1 MRITNL
7 VSSTR
12 QINAEINHLS
22 LNALQQSSD
31 APSNDEFASL
41 HRRTLALVERTE
53 KLCKKQGGLPEDLP
67 TPSFRAYQWLKFLS
81 QPDKLALHIAATEA
95 FYRILLDL
103 FPRLKLK
110 TLPKKI
116 QIDCYHSSYLF
127 RNRQKEGKVYLE
139 INEGFI
145 NAPEKIKEAILKAA
159 LQRRTAARLRTIKA
173 FTTTPEYAQIHA
185 SLQNNAGAN
194 KLAGNGR
201 VYNLVDIFARIN
213 RQYFESQLEQPRLVW
228 SARKSIRRLGTYQPD
243 ADTITISKR
252 LDSRD
257 IPEYLV
263 EYVMY
268 HEMLHKKIGLKEV
281 NGRRYAHTKAFR
293 DAEKQFNQYKEAEAF
308 IKKLNQSI

>member
-1 MRITNL
+1 ML
-7 VSSTR
+7 
-12 QINAEINHLS
+12 
-22 LNALQQSSD
+22 
-31 APSNDEFASL
+31 PP
-41 HRRTLALVERTE
+41 
-53 KLCKKQGGLPEDLP
+53 KQ
-67 TPSFRAYQWLKFLS
+67 
-81 QPDKLALHIAATEA
+81 

-194 KLAGNGR
+194 KLAGNGC

-228 SARKSIRRLGTYQPD
+228 SARKSIPPVRNIPARCRYHHYQQT
-243 ADTITISKR
+243 AWIG
-252 LDSRD
+252 RD

-308 IKKLNQSI
+308 IKKLNQFI